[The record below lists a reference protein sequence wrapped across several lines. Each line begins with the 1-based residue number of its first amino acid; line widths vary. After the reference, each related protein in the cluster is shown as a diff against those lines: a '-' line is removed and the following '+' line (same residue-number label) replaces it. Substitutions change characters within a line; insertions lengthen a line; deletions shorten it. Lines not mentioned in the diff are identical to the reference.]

1 MSPWVT
7 FPKGG
12 NLVHL
17 ENIYS
22 VYAFLK
28 EKNSILFLKKNHGSD
43 TIMHFGREQ

>member
-7 FPKGG
+7 FPTGG

-22 VYAFLK
+22 VYAVLK
-28 EKNSILFLKKNHGSD
+28 EKNSILLKYIYHGSD
-43 TIMHFGREQ
+43 AIMHFGREQ